1 MSIRLAALAALA
13 FVPCVQAQDATPVSS
28 FTAAPASSTLA
39 LAPPDLSIPPG
50 TPVPLTLAEAMSR
63 VAREHPELR
72 LADAQRPLLEA
83 RRDAAL
89 LGPPLTVGV
98 ELENALGTG
107 STRGF
112 DAAEL
117 TVSLAGVL
125 ERGGK
130 LDARRVLAQANLD
143 ASAPQ
148 REIARLDLMAA
159 VAQRY
164 LAVTEARAQLGIAQT
179 DIEQRRRAVAAARLR
194 LQAGASPESVLLT
207 AQAMLA
213 QAEVDRDRAQHAD
226 RAARVALAA
235 LWREREPGF
244 DVATGDPMQ
253 LPALQPF
260 EILAETLQRT
270 PELAV
275 LASERRVR
283 DAQLQLARTQARPDL
298 SWQLGVRNSRDSGDT
313 SLVGGFNLPLGSVAR
328 AATEIRAAEAE
339 LALNGVEREA
349 RELQLYVTLAQA
361 HGRYETSRL
370 EVARMQRDVLPK
382 LQRAENAAEK
392 AWRSGAISYMEWA
405 QLQAMRIEARQRQLE
420 AAIAA
425 QAGLIEIQRLTGQSM
440 LAATS
445 PEDRP

>member
-1 MSIRLAALAALA
+1 MWMRLAAVAAIA
-13 FVPCVQAQDATPVSS
+13 FVPCAHAQGSTPVTPFVDVPPAVAMPSATP
-28 FTAAPASSTLA
+28 
-39 LAPPDLSIPPG
+39 LSLDQAI
-50 TPVPLTLAEAMSR
+50 AR
-63 VAREHPELR
+63 VARQHPDLR
-72 LADAQRPLLEA
+72 LADAQRPIWEA
-83 RRDAAL
+83 RRDAAAF
-89 LGPPLTVGV
+89 GPPLTVGV
-98 ELENALGTG
+98 ELENALGSG
-107 STRGF
+107 ASRGF

-117 TVSLAGVL
+117 TVTLAGVL

-143 ASAPQ
+143 ALAPQ
-148 REIARLDLMAA
+148 SEIARLDLMAA

-164 LAVTEARAQLGIAQT
+164 LAITEARAQLAIAQT

-213 QAEVDRDRAQHAD
+213 QAEVDRDRALQAD

-244 DVATGDPMQ
+244 DVVSGDPLQ

-260 EILAETLQRT
+260 EVLADELQRT

-275 LASERRVR
+275 LAGERRVR
-283 DAQLQLARTQARPDL
+283 DAQLQLARTQARSDFN
-298 SWQLGVRNSRDSGDT
+298 WQVGVRNSRDSRDT
-313 SLVGGFNLPLGSVAR
+313 SLVGGFSLALGSVAR
-328 AATEIRAAEAE
+328 AAPEIRAAEAE

-349 RELQLYVTLAQA
+349 RALQLYTTLAQA

-370 EVARMQRDVLPK
+370 EVARMTRDVLPQ

-392 AWRSGAISYMEWA
+392 AWRAGAISYMEWA
-405 QLQAMRIEARQRQLE
+405 QLQAMRIEARQRQLD

-425 QAGLIEIQRLTGQSM
+425 QTGLIEIQRLTGQSM

-445 PEDRP
+445 EDDRR